1 MTENELPSNLK
12 NLWDK
17 AVKSM
22 RAQNYDYVAQLLLPI
37 VKAEPRFLDAR
48 SALRKAQV
56 ANCKGKK
63 AGLLSGGAA
72 MKAAMKLKPLVQS
85 DPVAALGSIE
95 DELNSSPGNKALNE
109 LLYDAAMA
117 AEIPGVGLLALE
129 TLKGANPKD
138 TVILKKIAVHHAG
151 QKNFGAAADAYQA
164 VSVIDPS
171 DLEAINGSMKMT
183 TQKSMEENK
192 LEEGGK
198 KRDEEEAARLEM
210 EDRDVGS
217 MTPDQR
223 ARLLEKLLA
232 DYAENNED
240 IIVVKKIASV
250 YEHGEDL
257 ASAASYYEWA
267 LHLSPGDTAMQS
279 KITGIKDRQR
289 DVEFKE
295 MEDALAANPDAPD
308 AADKRAR
315 LDELKKERLM
325 QKVDYF
331 RDQVERNPTDPQLRY
346 SYAEYLYAV
355 DQPTEAIP
363 ELQRAKSNP
372 HVRTKA
378 LLLLGKCFG
387 SKNMDDL
394 AITQLQEAEKELSAM
409 DGTKKDVMYERALLH
424 EKLGQKDEYLEAL
437 KQIYE
442 VDYGYRDVAKRVESS
457 YS

>member
-1 MTENELPSNLK
+1 M
-12 NLWDK
+12 
-17 AVKSM
+17 
-22 RAQNYDYVAQLLLPI
+22 
-37 VKAEPRFLDAR
+37 
-48 SALRKAQV
+48 
-56 ANCKGKK
+56 ANVKGKK
-63 AGLLSGGAA
+63 GGLLSGGAA
-72 MKAAMKLKPLVQS
+72 MKAAMKLKPMVQS
-85 DPVAALGSIE
+85 DPVAALAAIE
-95 DELNSSPGNKALNE
+95 DELDGSPGNKALNE

-117 AEIPGVGLLALE
+117 AEFPEVGLLALDTMKE
-129 TLKGANPKD
+129 ANP
-138 TVILKKIAVHHAG
+138 TETAILKKIAVHHAG

-164 VSVIDPS
+164 VSALDPS

-210 EDRDVGS
+210 EDRDVG
-217 MTPDQR
+217 TLTVEQR
-223 ARLLEKLLA
+223 DKLLEKLLA
-232 DYAENNED
+232 EYAEDNEN
-240 IIVVKKIASV
+240 IINVKKIASI
-250 YEHGEDL
+250 YEHGGDL
-257 ASAASYYEWA
+257 ESSISYYEWA
-267 LHLSPGDTAMQS
+267 LHLSPGDTAMQT
-279 KITGIKDRQR
+279 KITGVKDRQR

-295 MEDALAANPDAPD
+295 MEDALAADPDAPD

-325 QKVDYF
+325 QKVEYF

-387 SKNMDDL
+387 MKNMDDL
-394 AITQLQEAEKELSAM
+394 AITQLKEASRE
-409 DGTKKDVMYERALLH
+409 GIERHGRH
-424 EKLGQKDEYLEAL
+424 EERRH
-437 KQIYE
+437 
-442 VDYGYRDVAKRVESS
+442 V
-457 YS
+457 